1 MNDRYKNT
9 LMEDRGSGG
18 RGKTGMVGTN
28 SNPAPY
34 SSNNAMTIPTYNP
47 NISALQAQLA
57 KMMQGFGDQRN
68 ALQSQ
73 YNTGLASTETAY
85 QNLLVK
91 LAEQAQDTRKDFG
104 AARATIA
111 EDAFTR
117 GRNLANNLASR
128 NLSASGIM
136 QLGDVQNRME
146 TGRQVSSVANNYFD
160 TQENIADARVEGT
173 QTYESAKRQLADQ
186 LAANMANLLSQEAS
200 AQMSG
205 LSMIEQ
211 LRQAGVSSQQAAAAA
226 NQEQQSLR
234 NSLDYDV
241 AVIAS
246 DTSTNY
252 NTKMAMIQAQYAN
265 AGVDYNPSQI
275 QNKLNY
281 EAKNQYNALVNVNG
295 YENSDAK
302 NFRLQMIALGYPSS
316 LFTETKTTT
325 NYLNRPTTPQGWT
338 APTQA
343 GKVYGELRQ
352 SGGRNFMW
360 DGTRWLPK
368 A

>member
-28 SNPAPY
+28 TNTNPWNAN
-34 SSNNAMTIPTYNP
+34 SNNVMTIPTYNP

-85 QNLLVK
+85 QNLLAK

-146 TGRQVSSVANNYFD
+146 TGRQVSGVANSYFD
-160 TQENIADARVEGT
+160 TQENIADAKVEGT
-173 QTYESAKRQLADQ
+173 QTYEAAKRQLADQ

-211 LRQAGVSSQQAAAAA
+211 LRQAGVSSQQGVAAA
-226 NQEQQSLR
+226 NQEQNAAR
-234 NSLDYDV
+234 NTLDSDV
-241 AVIAS
+241 LYIAG
-246 DTSTNY
+246 DTATNY
-252 NTKMAMIQAQYAN
+252 NQKLALIKASYAN
-265 AGVDYNPSQI
+265 AGLDFNPAQA
-275 QNKLNY
+275 QNILNN
-281 EAKNQYNALVNVNG
+281 EAKSQYQALINVKG
-295 YENSDAK
+295 YEDPTAK
-302 NFRLQMIALGYPSS
+302 EFRLKMIALGYPTS
-316 LFTETKTTT
+316 LFTAPATDTKDLSKYQGYTSF
-325 NYLNRPTTPQGWT
+325 NGMNLPTIGGSSGEAAW
-338 APTQA
+338 APLTI
-343 GKVYGELRQ
+343 KK
-352 SGGRNFMW
+352 
-360 DGTRWLPK
+360 P
-368 A
+368 

>member
-9 LMEDRGSGG
+9 LMEDRTSGG
-18 RGKTGMVGTN
+18 RGKAGMVGTN
-28 SNPAPY
+28 SNTAPWNGN
-34 SSNNAMTIPTYNP
+34 SNNAMTIPTYSP

-68 ALQSQ
+68 AMQSQ

-85 QNLLVK
+85 QNLLSK
-91 LAEQAQDTRKDFG
+91 LAEQQQDTRKDFG

-146 TGRQVSSVANNYFD
+146 TGRQVSGVANNYFD
-160 TQENIADARVEGT
+160 TQENIADAKVEGT

-211 LRQAGVSSQQAAAAA
+211 LRQSGISSQQGAAAA
-226 NQEQQSLR
+226 NQQQTAAR
-234 NSLDYDV
+234 NQLDSDV
-241 AVIAS
+241 LYIAG
-246 DTSTNY
+246 DTATNY
-252 NTKMAMIQAQYAN
+252 NQKLALIKAQYAN
-265 AGVDYNPSQI
+265 AGLDFNPSQA
-275 QNKLNY
+275 QNILNN
-281 EAKNQYNALVNVNG
+281 EAKTQYKALVNVNG
-295 YENSDAK
+295 HEDSDAK
-302 NFRLQMIALGYPSS
+302 KFRLQMIALGYPSS
-316 LFTETKTTT
+316 LFTDTSPDSQFSKDMDVFGKFAATPVAPIYNQLK
-325 NYLNRPTTPQGWT
+325 NYFGNN
-338 APTQA
+338 
-343 GKVYGELRQ
+343 K
-352 SGGRNFMW
+352 
-360 DGTRWLPK
+360 
-368 A
+368 